1 MATADDKSR
10 ESGSAATFD
19 SSAGARDGA
28 SIKKTSAKTATKS
41 TKKAA
46 KKTAKKATKQAA
58 RSGRRNRPGPRQRLL
73 ASATNLFTTQG
84 IRVIG
89 IDRILR
95 DADVAKASLYSLFGS
110 KDNLVVAYLRELDQ
124 KWRDDWHTLA
134 DPRESPEDRI
144 IAFFDLCIQQE
155 PDNNFR
161 GSHFQNAASEYP
173 RPETDSEQRIRD
185 AAMDY
190 RRWCRDTMAE
200 LLTERF
206 GYASQTLADQ
216 LMVFMDGGLNGAKMS
231 RNTVPLETARG
242 LAKQLLLTAP
252 MSYNI

>member
-1 MATADDKSR
+1 MATAEDNSR
-10 ESGSAATFD
+10 AADAAATTD
-19 SSAGARDGA
+19 SSAGAGDGA
-28 SIKKTSAKTATKS
+28 SPKKTTKKTAKKS

-46 KKTAKKATKQAA
+46 KKAAKQAT
-58 RSGRRNRPGPRQRLL
+58 RSSRRNRPGPRQRLL

-110 KDNLVVAYLRELDQ
+110 KDNLVVAYLHELDQ
-124 KWRDDWHTLA
+124 KWRDDWHALA

-155 PDNNFR
+155 PENNYR

-216 LMVFMDGGLNGAKMS
+216 LMVFMDGGLSGAKMS

-252 MSYNI
+252 MSYSI

>member
-1 MATADDKSR
+1 MATAEDNSR
-10 ESGSAATFD
+10 AADAAATTD
-19 SSAGARDGA
+19 SSAGAGDGA
-28 SIKKTSAKTATKS
+28 SPKKTTKKTAKKS

-46 KKTAKKATKQAA
+46 KKATKQAT
-58 RSGRRNRPGPRQRLL
+58 RSSRRNRPGPRQRLL

-110 KDNLVVAYLRELDQ
+110 KDNLVVAYLHELDQ
-124 KWRDDWHTLA
+124 KWRDDWHALA

-155 PDNNFR
+155 PENNYR

-216 LMVFMDGGLNGAKMS
+216 LMVFMDGGLSGAKMS

-252 MSYNI
+252 MSYSI

>member
-1 MATADDKSR
+1 MATADDQSR
-10 ESGSAATFD
+10 ESGSAATSD

>member
-10 ESGSAATFD
+10 ESGSAATSD

-28 SIKKTSAKTATKS
+28 SSKKTSAKTATKT
-41 TKKAA
+41 TKKTV

-124 KWRDDWHTLA
+124 KWRDDWHALA

-216 LMVFMDGGLNGAKMS
+216 LMVFMDGGLSGAKMS

>member
-1 MATADDKSR
+1 MATAEDNSR
-10 ESGSAATFD
+10 AVDAAATTD
-19 SSAGARDGA
+19 SSAGAGDGA
-28 SIKKTSAKTATKS
+28 SPKKTTKKTAKKS

-46 KKTAKKATKQAA
+46 KKAAKQAP
-58 RSGRRNRPGPRQRLL
+58 RSSRRNRPGPRQRLL

-110 KDNLVVAYLRELDQ
+110 KDNLVVAYLHELDQ
-124 KWRDDWHTLA
+124 KWRDDWHALA

-155 PDNNFR
+155 PENNYR

-216 LMVFMDGGLNGAKMS
+216 LMVFMDGGLSGAKMS

-252 MSYNI
+252 MSYSI

>member
-1 MATADDKSR
+1 MATAEDKTR
-10 ESGSAATFD
+10 TAGSAASTD
-19 SSAGARDGA
+19 SSVNAEGAKA
-28 SIKKTSAKTATKS
+28 A
-41 TKKAA
+41 KKAV
-46 KKTAKKATKQAA
+46 KKTAKKTGKATKQMA
-58 RSGRRNRPGPRQRLL
+58 RSSRRRNRPGPRQRLL

-110 KDNLVVAYLRELDQ
+110 KDNLVVAYLQELDQ
-124 KWRDDWHTLA
+124 KWRDDWHALA
-134 DPRESPEDRI
+134 DQREKPEDRI

-155 PDNNFR
+155 PENNFR

-185 AAMDY
+185 AAMEY

>member
-1 MATADDKSR
+1 MAT
-10 ESGSAATFD
+10 
-19 SSAGARDGA
+19 SS
-28 SIKKTSAKTATKS
+28 T
-41 TKKAA
+41 TKK
-46 KKTAKKATKQAA
+46 KKATGTGRKT
-58 RSGRRNRPGPRQRLL
+58 GRRRSRPSPRERLL
-73 ASATNLFTTQG
+73 ASATNLFTTEG

-95 DADVAKASLYSLFGS
+95 EADVAKASLYSLYGS
-110 KDNLVVAYLRELDQ
+110 KDALVVAYLENLDKNWREAWAERTKEMTD
-124 KWRDDWHTLA
+124 
-134 DPRESPEDRI
+134 PEDKI
-144 IAFFDLCIQQE
+144 LAFFDQCIDDCE
-155 PDNNFR
+155 KENFR

-185 AAMDY
+185 AAMEY